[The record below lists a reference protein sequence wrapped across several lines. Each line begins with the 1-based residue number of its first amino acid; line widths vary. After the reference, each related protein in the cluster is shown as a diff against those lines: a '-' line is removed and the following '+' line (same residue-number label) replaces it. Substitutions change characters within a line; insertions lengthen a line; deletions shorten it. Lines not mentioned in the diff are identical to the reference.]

1 MPRRKKRWW
10 KPQIKSQSLQSII
23 ALFFVFLG
31 ILLIIA
37 YIGAFAGIQNLLYDY
52 FSLWF
57 GAVALMI
64 PFTLILTGLNLTRLT
79 LPFVQARVMWGTII
93 LNFGLVVL
101 LGSISVQLGGTLSQ
115 KITIPLAHLITPVG
129 SFITALTVTC
139 VAIII
144 IFDTPIEHVIGK
156 VHIFGG
162 LIHQLLSRFQR
173 TNAPVEVETEP
184 EVVPENKTTQETV
197 INNRGNKPI
206 FEIIEDHDESF
217 TPNTTTVSSDKLQ
230 PLDNTGERIESIPYS
245 SPPLSLLSDPKDVS
259 TDYQSIEKNAQVIE
273 RTLDNFGIKAR
284 IAEVNVGPSVTQ
296 YAIDLAEGTRSSK
309 ITSLQNDLALALA
322 SPTGSVRIEA
332 PIPGKRLIGIEV
344 PNMSLALVTLKEML
358 SSPEMMSNP
367 SKLAVALGEDVTG
380 KPVISDIK
388 KWPHILVAGSTGAG
402 KSALIH
408 SIINSILFRATPKE
422 VSFIMVD
429 PKRVELTQYNGI
441 PHLQTPVI
449 VDPDK
454 TVSAFKWAVE
464 EMEKR
469 YRLFQQLSVR
479 NLDDFNEKTD
489 TEILPYIIIIVDEL
503 ADLMAFAANEMETLI
518 TRIAQK
524 ARATGIF
531 MVLSTQRPSVDV
543 ITGLIKANVPARIAL
558 NVSSGT
564 DSRVILDTVG
574 AEKLLGKGD
583 MFFLP
588 PDAGKPRRIQGA
600 YVNDTEI
607 ENVTTYMRKFTPEYR
622 RTTTQHTTSG
632 MDPTES
638 THTNQ
643 TISLNDDGVQ
653 NSLQPSF
660 IEPDDSKFVEAVE
673 IIVNHQKASAS
684 LLQRRLKIGYARAA
698 RMLDE
703 LEEKGFVG
711 IQNGSNPRDVHMEV
725 AKLYLTKIR
734 RPEST

>member
-1 MPRRKKRWW
+1 
-10 KPQIKSQSLQSII
+10 
-23 ALFFVFLG
+23 
-31 ILLIIA
+31 
-37 YIGAFAGIQNLLYDY
+37 
-52 FSLWF
+52 
-57 GAVALMI
+57 LM
-64 PFTLILTGLNLTRLT
+64 
-79 LPFVQARVMWGTII
+79 
-93 LNFGLVVL
+93 L
-101 LGSISVQLGGTLSQ
+101 LGAISSRLGGEIGTMISHPLS
-115 KITIPLAHLITPVG
+115 KIITPVG
-129 SFITALTVTC
+129 SFITALTITC
-139 VAIII
+139 MSIVV
-144 IFDTPIEHVIGK
+144 IFDTPLENVLQK
-156 VHIFGG
+156 
-162 LIHQLLSRFQR
+162 IHTLATALRQRIQTFQKKKESVL
-173 TNAPVEVETEP
+173 PPTEQTASEP
-184 EVVPENKTTQETV
+184 TAVVETV
-197 INNRGNKPI
+197 INNRGNKPTI
-206 FEIIEDHDESF
+206 EIIDDQQQEATTHQHATRAIGS
-217 TPNTTTVSSDKLQ
+217 TPRS
-230 PLDNTGERIESIPYS
+230 LDIVEEIPYS
-245 SPPLSLLSDPKDVS
+245 PPPLSLLSDPKDVS
-259 TDYQSIEKNAQVIE
+259 TDYPSIEKNAQVIE
-273 RTLDNFGIKAR
+273 RTLNNFGIQAR

-332 PIPGKRLIGIEV
+332 PIPGKRLVGIEV
-344 PNMSLALVTLKEML
+344 PNMNLALVTLKEML
-358 SSPEMMSNP
+358 NSPEMINNP

-388 KWPHILVAGSTGAG
+388 KWPHILVAGSTGSG

-429 PKRVELTQYNGI
+429 PKRVELTQYNGT

-503 ADLMAFAANEMETLI
+503 ADLMAFAANEMESLI

-524 ARATGIF
+524 ARATGIY

-588 PDAGKPRRIQGA
+588 PDAGKPRRIQGV
-600 YVNDTEI
+600 YVTDAEI
-607 ENVTTYMRKFTPEYR
+607 ESVTEYMKKFSPTYQK
-622 RTTTQHTTSG
+622 TTAQHSTSG
-632 MDPTES
+632 MEPQELMTGNPISGMMEDTTE
-638 THTNQ
+638 
-643 TISLNDDGVQ
+643 D
-653 NSLQPSF
+653 SLQPSF
-660 IEPDDSKFVEAVE
+660 VEPDDSKFLEAVE
-673 IIVNHQKASAS
+673 VIVNHQKASAS

-711 IQNGSNPRDVHMEV
+711 PQDGSNPRDVHEEI
-725 AKLYLTKIR
+725 AKQYLLKYKGQ
-734 RPEST
+734 EYS